1 MARRRKSR
9 LKTWFKTLLF
19 LCAIIVAGTFLYLNF
34 FNNEKPQESN
44 TNTNTQKDKP
54 VQKETKKEYKLSM
67 IMAGDGLLHGYVYKD
82 AESNGSY
89 NFSTQLEYVKD
100 LVKNYDLKYWNQE
113 TIFGGKERG
122 YSGYPRFNSPS
133 EFGDNMIDIGFN
145 MVSLANNHSMD
156 QNESGVRNSVA
167 YWNTKD
173 IVWNGQ
179 SDSEENR
186 LAHIYGE
193 KNNIKYALLS
203 YTMHTNGL
211 PVPSGKSYLVNVYD
225 KEKVKADIEAV
236 RPNVDV
242 LFVAMHWGEEYTHK
256 PNSNQKETAEY
267 LASLGVDVIIGCHP
281 HVIQPIEKIINETTG
296 KETIVYYSLGNF
308 ISNQGDE
315 NKRIGLLGTL
325 DITKTIDKDDV
336 TIKIDNVGGE
346 LHYTYYTTA
355 HKNYKVVP
363 FSNPN
368 ISKYLNNYKSIYEKY
383 KNISTG
389 GNSEFVIKSVYEE
402 STGI

>member
-1 MARRRKSR
+1 MARRKSK
-9 LKTWFKTLLF
+9 LKPWFKSLLF
-19 LCAIIVAGTFLYLNF
+19 IFVIVVAGTFLYLNF
-34 FNNEKPQESN
+34 FAKNDNKSSKTNNNNSN
-44 TNTNTQKDKP
+44 DKP

-67 IMAGDGLLHGYVYKD
+67 IMAGDGLLHGYVYRD
-82 AESNGSY
+82 AQKNGSY
-89 NFSTQLEYVKD
+89 DFSNQLEYVKD
-100 LVKNYDLKYWNQE
+100 LVKDYDIKYWNQE
-113 TIFGGKERG
+113 TIFGGKDRG

-193 KNNIKYALLS
+193 KNNIKYAMLS

-211 PVPSGKSYLVNVYD
+211 PVPSGKSYLVNVFD

-236 RPNVDV
+236 RANVDV

-256 PNSNQKETAEY
+256 PNSNQRETAEY

-281 HVIQPIEKIINETTG
+281 HVIQPIEKIVNQETG

-315 NKRIGLLGTL
+315 MKRVGLLGTL
-325 DITKTIDKDDV
+325 NITKTVDKGETTV
-336 TIKIDNVGGE
+336 SVDNVGGE
-346 LHYTYYTTA
+346 LHYTYYTSS
-355 HKNYKVVP
+355 HSNYKVVP

-383 KNISTG
+383 KNITTG
-389 GNSEFVIKSVYEE
+389 GNEEFTISSVYE
-402 STGI
+402 

>member
-1 MARRRKSR
+1 MARRKKRVKP
-9 LKTWFKTLLF
+9 LFKFTLVLLIICIASLF
-19 LCAIIVAGTFLYLNF
+19 VYLNYF
-34 FNNEKPQESN
+34 
-44 TNTNTQKDKP
+44 KDKP
-54 VQKETKKEYKLSM
+54 KTINTSSKETTKPKKEPKETKKEYNLKM
-67 IMAGDGLLHGYVYKD
+67 IMAGDGLLHGFVYRD
-82 AESNGSY
+82 AATNGSY
-89 NFSTQLEYVKD
+89 DFSNQLSLVAEKIKD
-100 LVKNYDLKYWNQE
+100 YDLKYWNQE

-133 EFGDNMIDIGFN
+133 EFGDDMIKIGFN

-156 QNESGVRNSVA
+156 QNEAGVLNSVA

-173 IVWNGQ
+173 VVWNGQ

-211 PVPSGKSYLVNVYD
+211 PVPSSKPYLVNVYD
-225 KEKVKADIEAV
+225 KDKVKADIESV

-256 PNSNQKETAEY
+256 PNSNQRETAEY

-281 HVIQPIEKIINETTG
+281 HVIQPIEKINN
-296 KETIVYYSLGNF
+296 TIVYYSLGNF

-315 NKRIGLLGTL
+315 FKRVGLLGTL
-325 DITKTIDKDDV
+325 DITKTVDKGQS
-336 TIKIDNVGGE
+336 TITINNVGGD
-346 LHYTYYTTA
+346 LHYTYYTPS
-355 HKNYKVVP
+355 HKDYKVVP
-363 FSNPN
+363 FSSPK
-368 ISKYLNNYKSIYEKY
+368 IGKYKSNYKELYTKY
-383 KNISTG
+383 KNIATG
-389 GNSEFVIKSVYEE
+389 GNDEFVIAPLYEE
-402 STGI
+402 STEV

>member
-1 MARRRKSR
+1 MARRKSK
-9 LKTWFKTLLF
+9 LKPWFKSLLF
-19 LCAIIVAGTFLYLNF
+19 IFIIVVAGTFLYLNF
-34 FNNEKPQESN
+34 FAKSDNKSSKTNNNNSN
-44 TNTNTQKDKP
+44 DKP

-67 IMAGDGLLHGYVYKD
+67 IMAGDGLLHGYVYRD
-82 AESNGSY
+82 AQKNGSY
-89 NFSTQLEYVKD
+89 DFSNQLEYVKD
-100 LVKNYDLKYWNQE
+100 LVKNYDIKYWNQE

-133 EFGDNMIDIGFN
+133 EFGDNMLDIGFN

-193 KNNIKYALLS
+193 KNGIKYAMLS

-256 PNSNQKETAEY
+256 PNSNQRETAQY

-281 HVIQPIEKIINETTG
+281 HVIQPIEKIVNQETG

-315 NKRIGLLGTL
+315 MKRVGLLGTL
-325 DITKTIDKDDV
+325 DITKTVDKGET

-346 LHYTYYTTA
+346 LHYTYYTSA

-368 ISKYLNNYKSIYEKY
+368 IGSYVSNYKTIYEKY
-383 KNISTG
+383 KNITTG
-389 GNSEFVIKSVYEE
+389 GNEEFIINPAYE
-402 STGI
+402 

>member
-1 MARRRKSR
+1 MARRKS
-9 LKTWFKTLLF
+9 KIKPWFKGLLF
-19 LCAIIVAGTFLYLNF
+19 IFVIIATSTFLFLNV
-34 FNNEKPQESN
+34 FNKADNKKTNNNDSNKPKEKE
-44 TNTNTQKDKP
+44 
-54 VQKETKKEYKLSM
+54 VQKETKKEYKISVL
-67 IMAGDGLLHGYVYKD
+67 MAGDGLLHGYVYRD
-82 AESNGSY
+82 AQTNGTYDFSN
-89 NFSTQLEYVKD
+89 QLEYVKE
-100 LVKNYDLKYWNQE
+100 LVKDYDIKYWNQE

-156 QNESGVRNSVA
+156 QNESGVLNSVA
-167 YWNTKD
+167 YWKTKN

-179 SDSEENR
+179 SDSEEERN
-186 LAHIYGE
+186 AHIYGE
-193 KNNIKYALLS
+193 QNNIKYAMLS

-211 PVPSGKSYLVNVYD
+211 PVPSSKPYLVNVFD

-236 RPNVDV
+236 RDKVDI

-256 PNSNQKETAEY
+256 PNANQRETAEY

-281 HVIQPIEKIINETTG
+281 HVIQPIEKINN
-296 KETIVYYSLGNF
+296 TIVYYSLGNF

-315 NKRIGLLGTL
+315 MKRVGLLGTL
-325 DITKTIDKDDV
+325 DITKTVDKGE
-336 TIKIDNVGGE
+336 TSINISNVGGN

-368 ISKYLNNYKSIYEKY
+368 ISKYVSNYKTLYEKY
-383 KNISTG
+383 KNITTG
-389 GNSEFVIKSVYEE
+389 GNNEFIIAPLNEE
-402 STGI
+402 STEV

>member
-1 MARRRKSR
+1 MARRKSK
-9 LKTWFKTLLF
+9 LKPWFKSLLF
-19 LCAIIVAGTFLYLNF
+19 IFVIVVAGTFLYLNF
-34 FNNEKPQESN
+34 FAKSDNKSSKTNNNNSN
-44 TNTNTQKDKP
+44 DKP

-67 IMAGDGLLHGYVYKD
+67 IMAGDGLLHGYVYRD
-82 AESNGSY
+82 AQKNGSY
-89 NFSTQLEYVKD
+89 DFSNQLEYVKD
-100 LVKNYDLKYWNQE
+100 LVKNYDIKYWNQE
-113 TIFGGKERG
+113 TIFGGKDRG

-133 EFGDNMIDIGFN
+133 EFGDNMLDIGFN

-193 KNNIKYALLS
+193 KNGIKYAMLS

-256 PNSNQKETAEY
+256 PNSNQRETAQY

-281 HVIQPIEKIINETTG
+281 HVIQPIEKIVNQETG

-315 NKRIGLLGTL
+315 MKRVGLLGTL
-325 DITKTIDKDDV
+325 DITKTVDKGET

-346 LHYTYYTTA
+346 LHYTYYTSA

-368 ISKYLNNYKSIYEKY
+368 IGSYVSNYKTIYEKY
-383 KNISTG
+383 KNITTG
-389 GNSEFVIKSVYEE
+389 GNEEFIINPAYE
-402 STGI
+402 

>member
-1 MARRRKSR
+1 MARRKSK
-9 LKTWFKTLLF
+9 LKPWFKSLLF
-19 LCAIIVAGTFLYLNF
+19 IFVIVVAGTFLYLNF
-34 FNNEKPQESN
+34 FAKSDNKSSKTNNNNSN
-44 TNTNTQKDKP
+44 DKP

-67 IMAGDGLLHGYVYKD
+67 IMAGDGLLHGYVYRD
-82 AESNGSY
+82 AQKNGSY
-89 NFSTQLEYVKD
+89 DFSNQLEYVKD
-100 LVKNYDLKYWNQE
+100 LVKNYDIKYWNQE

-133 EFGDNMIDIGFN
+133 EFGDNMLDIGFN

-193 KNNIKYALLS
+193 KNGIKYAMLS

-225 KEKVKADIEAV
+225 KEKVKTDIEAV

-256 PNSNQKETAEY
+256 PNSNQRETAQY

-281 HVIQPIEKIINETTG
+281 HVIQPIEKIVNQETG

-315 NKRIGLLGTL
+315 FKRVGLLGTL
-325 DITKTIDKDDV
+325 DITKTVDKGQT

-346 LHYTYYTTA
+346 LHYTYYTSA

-368 ISKYLNNYKSIYEKY
+368 IGSYVSNYKTMYEKY
-383 KNISTG
+383 KKVANG
-389 GNSEFVIKSVYEE
+389 GNEEFVIAPAYE
-402 STGI
+402 

>member
-1 MARRRKSR
+1 MARR
-9 LKTWFKTLLF
+9 KTRIKPWFKTLLF
-19 LCAIIVAGTFLYLNF
+19 LCVVIVAGTFLYLNF

-44 TNTNTQKDKP
+44 SNTNTQKEKH

-82 AESNGSY
+82 AESSGSY

-100 LVKNYDLKYWNQE
+100 LVENYDLKYWNQE

-167 YWNTKD
+167 YWQTKN

-179 SDSEENR
+179 SDNEENR

-225 KEKVKADIEAV
+225 KEKVKNDIESV
-236 RPNVDV
+236 RQNVDI

-256 PNSNQKETAEY
+256 PNNNQNYSPLIT
-267 LASLGVDVIIGCHP
+267 GCS
-281 HVIQPIEKIINETTG
+281 
-296 KETIVYYSLGNF
+296 IVY
-308 ISNQGDE
+308 
-315 NKRIGLLGTL
+315 
-325 DITKTIDKDDV
+325 
-336 TIKIDNVGGE
+336 
-346 LHYTYYTTA
+346 
-355 HKNYKVVP
+355 
-363 FSNPN
+363 
-368 ISKYLNNYKSIYEKY
+368 
-383 KNISTG
+383 
-389 GNSEFVIKSVYEE
+389 
-402 STGI
+402 

>member
-1 MARRRKSR
+1 MARRKRKIKNS
-9 LKTWFKTLLF
+9 FKLF
-19 LCAIIVAGTFLYLNF
+19 LFLIVLICAGIIVYPKVFK
-34 FNNEKPQESN
+34 NNSINKNSN
-44 TNTNTQKDKP
+44 NNDSNSKP

-67 IMAGDGLLHGYVYKD
+67 IMGGDGLLHGYVYRD
-82 AESNGSY
+82 AKASDGSFDFSN
-89 NFSTQLEYVKD
+89 QLSLVKD
-100 LVKNYDLKYWNQE
+100 LVSKYDLKYWNQE

-133 EFGDNMIDIGFN
+133 EFGDEMLKIGFN
-145 MVSLANNHSMD
+145 MVSLANNHAMD
-156 QNESGVRNSVA
+156 QNEAGILNSVN
-167 YWNTKD
+167 YWKTKD

-186 LAHIYGE
+186 NAHIYGE

-225 KEKVKADIEAV
+225 KEKVKTDIEAV
-236 RPNVDV
+236 RDKVDV

-256 PNSNQKETAEY
+256 PNSNQRETAEY

-281 HVIQPIEKIINETTG
+281 HVIQPIEKIKNEETG

-315 NKRIGLLGTL
+315 MKRVGLLGTL
-325 DITKTIDKDDV
+325 NITKTVEKDE
-336 TIKIDNVGGE
+336 TKITIDNVGGE
-346 LHYTYYTTA
+346 LHYTYYTPS
-355 HKNYKVVP
+355 HSNYKVVP
-363 FSNPN
+363 FSSSE
-368 ISKYLNNYKSIYEKY
+368 ISKYVSNYKTLYEKY
-383 KNISTG
+383 KNITTG
-389 GNSEFVIKSVYEE
+389 GNDEFIIVPLNE
-402 STGI
+402 